1 MNGIRVADVQ
11 SCSLKQTRNAKAVP
25 SMTQNGRNRGFVEG
39 NLDIDIA
46 LQIAVDNSLAR
57 PKLDQIDYA
66 NSDIQITFIIGADQ
80 FVATGVFNK
89 DTDDNAGGIGEEVKT
104 SFNFGAL
111 DLVDSVGN
119 SALFNISL

>member
-1 MNGIRVADVQ
+1 
-11 SCSLKQTRNAKAVP
+11 
-25 SMTQNGRNRGFVEG
+25 MTQNGRNRGFVEG